1 MLLKCVFLSYLSISL
16 TRRHHQS
23 HILAARTV
31 ANIIKTSLGPRG
43 LDKIMIS
50 PDGDITVTNDGAT
63 ILSLMEVD
71 NQVAKLMVSLSKSQ
85 DDEVGDGTTGVVVL
99 AGAMLDQ
106 AIGLLDRGIH
116 PIRIADGFDRACKIA
131 VGELDKSSDSVE
143 FTQDGKGVGTAALYK
158 AASTSLGSKMS
169 VFTLLFGLFNTAVVF
184 LLTQNSLR
192 LLLILF
198 FLSLTSNV
206 AMLTLN

>member
-198 FLSLTSNV
+198 FRSLTSNV

>member
-169 VFTLLFGLFNTAVVF
+169 VFTLSFGLFNTAVVF

-198 FLSLTSNV
+198 FRSLTSNV